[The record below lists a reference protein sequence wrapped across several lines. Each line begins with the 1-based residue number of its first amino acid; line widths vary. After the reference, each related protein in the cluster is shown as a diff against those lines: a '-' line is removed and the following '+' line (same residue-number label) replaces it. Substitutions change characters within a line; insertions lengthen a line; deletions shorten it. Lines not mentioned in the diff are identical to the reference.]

1 MEPVPTTSSTAPSS
15 CRARERASD
24 GASDTPSSF
33 QPSPQASEPASLPSA
48 VPDLERGLTSSS
60 ACAPGPELQSV
71 RPPPFLGIVTPALN
85 IETEPPPAPEATCH
99 WCIAP
104 EHQLHEMPGLTD
116 FPPTLVAK
124 QLPSKDAV
132 TSWPSGRDWGRLF
145 LLLSS
150 APDLPFPDVGSYGRG
165 PSLSSI
171 TYQPHQPVQFLKL
184 KLSLSSC
191 RLWR

>member
-33 QPSPQASEPASLPSA
+33 QPSPHASEPASLPSA
-48 VPDLERGLTSSS
+48 
-60 ACAPGPELQSV
+60 LQSV

-85 IETEPPPAPEATCH
+85 IETEPPPGPEATCH

-104 EHQLHEMPGLTD
+104 EHQLHEEKPGLMD
-116 FPPTLVAK
+116 FPPMLVAK

-132 TSWPSGRDWGRLF
+132 TN
-145 LLLSS
+145 
-150 APDLPFPDVGSYGRG
+150 LPFPDVGSYGRG
-165 PSLSSI
+165 PSLISI